1 MDKLNK
7 LNPNFSEDEL
17 GLILWKLESIE
28 NFFPCYKT
36 MIKKE

>member
-7 LNPNFSEDEL
+7 LHPNFSEDEL